1 MASRDLEKEFDP
13 TQWSTRFT
21 NAKELLASHVEFG
34 NRVSDANRYAINCLL
49 NYSYGDSFR
58 QQVDIYGVNLPKDAP
73 IIVFVHGGF
82 WQGLNK
88 HTSSYAVKPFVE
100 QHARV
105 IIIDHDLCPDV
116 TLTDVIKQ
124 FQKAAEKILNYAVE
138 HKSKSVSFIGHLSG
152 AHLIT
157 YLFSDEMI
165 KKLGDK
171 LNLVKNIYLIS
182 GIYDVSELRNTKS
195 ANRDN
200 LLSISDENVAA
211 LSPVKQNFE
220 QLKNLKITFDA
231 FVGGDESP
239 TLQRQSREFV
249 AHLKQTKLH
258 ANFHLLDGLDHFN
271 IVEKLS
277 EINYD
282 VTQQIIKNLD

>member
-1 MASRDLEKEFDP
+1 M
-13 TQWSTRFT
+13 
-21 NAKELLASHVEFG
+21 
-34 NRVSDANRYAINCLL
+34 
-49 NYSYGDSFR
+49 
-58 QQVDIYGVNLPKDAP
+58 NLPKDAP
-73 IIVFVHGGF
+73 IVVYVHGGF

-100 QHARV
+100 HQAKV
-105 IIIDHDLCPDV
+105 IVIDHDLCPDV
-116 TLTDVIKQ
+116 PLAEVVKQ
-124 FQKAAEKILNYAVE
+124 FQKAAAKILNYAAE
-138 HKSKSVSFIGHLSG
+138 HGSKSVSFIGHLSG

-165 KKLGDK
+165 KKLGDRLK
-171 LNLVKNIYLIS
+171 LVKNIYLIS
-182 GIYDVSELRNTKS
+182 GVYDVSELRNTES

-200 LLSISDENVAA
+200 LLSISDENAA
-211 LSPVKQNFE
+211 SLSPVKQSFD
-220 QLKNLKITFDA
+220 QLKNFNITFDA

-258 ANFHLLDGLDHFN
+258 ANFHLMDGLDHFN
-271 IVEKLS
+271 IAEKLS

-282 VTQQIIKNLD
+282 VTQKIIQNLV

>member
-13 TQWSTRFT
+13 TKWSTRSDP
-21 NAKELLASHVEFG
+21 KKLHVEFG
-34 NRVSDANRYAINCLL
+34 NRVSDGNRYAINCLL

-58 QQVDIYGVNLPKDAP
+58 QQFDIYGFSLPTDAP
-73 IIVFVHGGF
+73 IVVYVHGGF

-88 HTSSYAVKPFVE
+88 HTSAYAIKPYIDAGAKVFV
-100 QHARV
+100 
-105 IIIDHDLCPDV
+105 IDHDLCPDV
-116 TLTDVIKQ
+116 PLTEIVRQ
-124 FQKAAEKILNYAVE
+124 FQLAAEKIFNYAVE

-165 KKLGDK
+165 KRLGDK
-171 LNLVKNIYLIS
+171 LKLVKNIYLIS
-182 GIYDVSELRNTKS
+182 GIYDVSELRKTQS

-200 LLSISDENVAA
+200 LLSITDENVDA
-211 LSPVKQNFE
+211 LSPIKQSYE
-220 QLKNLKITFDA
+220 HLKNFNITFDA
-231 FVGGDESP
+231 YVGGDESP
-239 TLQRQSREFV
+239 TIQRQSREFV
-249 AHLKQTKLH
+249 ALLKLSKLQ
-258 ANFHLLDGLDHFN
+258 ANFHLMEGLDHFS

-282 VTQQIIKNLD
+282 ITQTIIKNLA